1 MPKTGELCAS
11 YISGYLKTEKFDMR
25 NPESKP
31 VSGIWLNTRSRLHI
45 FIMLSKRYWNLSC
58 TKKGFLYQSELEI
71 TSLQKHYKNWLDCE
85 NEVIARVSI
94 TSYIRSSSLSGR
106 KIICMHL
113 TCFQSSITICVDS
126 SHGQHDLRGQGMT
139 ESSHHSARTSLSV
152 LPTVK
157 TLKYHTSHI
166 EWKSI
171 RTTFSHCL

>member
-1 MPKTGELCAS
+1 MLKTGELFAS

-31 VSGIWLNTRSRLHI
+31 GSGIWLNTRSRLHI

-113 TCFQSSITICVDS
+113 TCFQSSITICMDS
-126 SHGQHDLRGQGMT
+126 NYEQRDLRGMT
-139 ESSHHSARTSLSV
+139 ESSHHSARKSRSV
-152 LPTVK
+152 LFSV
-157 TLKYHTSHI
+157 
-166 EWKSI
+166 WKLLRAI
-171 RTTFSHCL
+171 PHL